1 MLVNWEKGNS
11 RHNGTMHAPTKN
23 RPFLQ
28 RLGFSLAGI
37 GAGLRLERS
46 VQTQAIMACGVL
58 VFLVVVRPA
67 AIWWALL
74 LMNCALVLGAEL
86 FNTALEHT
94 LDHLH
99 PELHPAIKIAQDCAA
114 GAVLIFS
121 LGALGTFVALLVSL
135 GPFWKRW
142 I

>member
-1 MLVNWEKGNS
+1 MQVFV
-11 RHNGTMHAPTKN
+11 KN
-23 RPFLQ
+23 QSFLR

-37 GAGLRLERS
+37 GAALRLERS
-46 VQTQAIMACGVL
+46 FQTQVLMAVGVFA
-58 VFLVVVRPA
+58 FLLAVRPA

-86 FNTALEHT
+86 FNTALEHA

-99 PELHPAIKIAQDCAA
+99 PELHPAIKLAKDCAA
-114 GAVLIFS
+114 GAVLVFS

-142 I
+142 L

>member
-1 MLVNWEKGNS
+1 MPSSV
-11 RHNGTMHAPTKN
+11 KN
-23 RPFLQ
+23 QSFLR

-46 VQTQAIMACGVL
+46 FQSQALMAVGVL
-58 VFLVVVRPA
+58 AFLLVVRPA

-74 LMNCALVLGAEL
+74 LMNCAMVLGAEL

-94 LDHLH
+94 LDYLH
-99 PELHPAIKIAQDCAA
+99 PERHPAIKIAKDCAA

-121 LGALGTFVALLVSL
+121 LGALGTFVALLLSL
-135 GPFWKRW
+135 GPFWRRW